1 MIVHGGKHEHHESVE
16 TLSHI
21 MGCCPDGLPDRYV
34 SIALFC
40 GVTAVFS
47 SEWFRTIHGGL
58 FWTGVFL
65 ALILFVAWVDL
76 TK

>member
-1 MIVHGGKHEHHESVE
+1 MEGNMS
-16 TLSHI
+16 I
-21 MGCCPDGLPDRYV
+21 MNQSKRFRVLWVVALTVYLTV
-34 SIALFC
+34 MSIALFC

>member
-1 MIVHGGKHEHHESVE
+1 MS
-16 TLSHI
+16 I
-21 MGCCPDGLPDRYV
+21 MNQSKRFRVLWVVALTVYLTV
-34 SIALFC
+34 MSIALLC

>member
-1 MIVHGGKHEHHESVE
+1 MS
-16 TLSHI
+16 I
-21 MGCCPDGLPDRYV
+21 MNQSKRFRVLWVVALTVYLTV
-34 SIALFC
+34 MSIALFC